1 MTLSVYLMDIALSLF
16 IVPTAPENL
25 TAKAD
30 SNHTLIVS
38 WTYPPSLIEQITSF
52 EVWLHI
58 VTIVLQVA
66 CIITFDVI

>member
-16 IVPTAPENL
+16 IVPTAPGNL